1 MIIDF
6 TASIV
11 TGGGIRSRVESLRSS
26 YPEACGA
33 YFDDIFSRRGKA
45 FADSACG
52 FLLLDSLLQKHRID
66 RAELVI
72 SVDEKGRPH
81 TNRLDLDFSVSHSEG
96 CAMCAVAIGE
106 AANVGVDVQHE
117 RPYSLEKMTELARTF
132 MTAEELSEFS
142 EPIAAGRATPML
154 SADREIED
162 FNHRN
167 RQFYTAWTRRE
178 AYAKRVG
185 SDIFDNLKTANI
197 ANEHFRDGIISSCG
211 ERYYYSICAPEEAFA
226 EPDDGAGEVIE

>member
-1 MIIDF
+1 MIDF
-6 TASIV
+6 TASII
-11 TGGGIRSRVESLRSS
+11 TGGGIRARIENLRSAYS
-26 YPEACGA
+26 EACGA
-33 YFDDIFSRRGKA
+33 YFDDILSKRGKA

-52 FLLLDSLLQKHRID
+52 FLLLDSLLQKHRIN

-72 SVDEKGRPH
+72 SVDENGRPH
-81 TNRLDLDFSVSHSEG
+81 TNRPDLDFSISHSEG

-106 AANVGVDVQHE
+106 AANVGIDVQHE

-132 MTAEELSEFS
+132 MTAEELKEFS
-142 EPIAAGRATPML
+142 EPIAAGRAMPLISIDKDM
-154 SADREIED
+154 ED
-162 FNHRN
+162 FNRKN
-167 RQFYTAWTRRE
+167 KQFYTAWTRRE

-197 ANEHFRDGIISSCG
+197 AKEHFRDGVISSCG

-226 EPDDGAGEVIE
+226 ELEDNANEVSE